1 MSKSSKTT
9 VRHWLHTRNVPVEG
23 EPEGW
28 TAYWDYTQEYENSVT
43 HSGPIADFR
52 GKIARKESATSYLDG
67 VEHRCWEGTTDRI
80 FIQRYVTDLPF
91 IIGGIE
97 TRGGLGSLSYDP
109 AIPSDALVPSVQSQC
124 KTRIIN
130 QIRSANE
137 SLKGLVSA
145 GEFGETV
152 RFVNGTGREVFRRL
166 WPYLHDLE
174 KIGRTV
180 TPQNLLRSISRRWL
194 EYSFG
199 VRPLI
204 ADIDDAFK
212 ALGRLATERQ
222 PRLLVRTSSSSLE
235 NHPVIETVYNAN
247 DYEIKVLTRR
257 QSLYGCRIYGCV
269 SIDQGVDRWQS
280 EFGFKLDE
288 FVPTLWELIPFSFLA
303 DYFINVGAVIDAYAL
318 NTSGVRWLAMGEFSS
333 NNLENEVIP
342 TFQPLSGWTYNQNS
356 ILLGKPTT
364 KRSIVKSRKPISTAD
379 LMPSL
384 RFKIPGSSTQ
394 WLNIAALSAQLSTT
408 SRNLRGIRR

>member
-1 MSKSSKTT
+1 MSKTSKTT
-9 VRHWLHTRNVPVEG
+9 VHHWLHTRNVPDEG
-23 EPEGW
+23 PPEGW
-28 TAYWDYTQEYENSVT
+28 APYWDYTQEYTNSVT
-43 HSGPIADFR
+43 DSGPIADYR
-52 GKIARKESATSYLDG
+52 GKISRKESATSYLDG
-67 VEHRCWEGTTDRI
+67 VEHRVWEGTTDRI
-80 FIQRYVTDLPF
+80 FIRRYVTDAPF
-91 IIGGIE
+91 ISGGIE

-109 AIPSDALVPSVQSQC
+109 ASPSDALVPSVQSQV
-124 KTRIIN
+124 KSRIIN

-145 GEFGETV
+145 GEFGQTV

-166 WPYLHDLE
+166 WPYLRDLE
-174 KIGRTV
+174 KIGRSV

-194 EYSFG
+194 EYAFG
-199 VRPLI
+199 VRPLM

-222 PRLLVRTSSSSLE
+222 PRLLVRSSSQSLE
-235 NHPVIETVYNAN
+235 NHPIIETDYNTA
-247 DYEIKVLTRR
+247 DYAIKVLTRR

-280 EFGFKLDE
+280 EFGFRLDE

-303 DYFINVGAVIDAYAL
+303 DYFINIGAVIDAYSL
-318 NTSGVRWLAMGEFSS
+318 NTSNVRWLAMGEFSS

-342 TFQPLSGWTYNQNS
+342 TFLPAAGWTYHENS
-356 ILLGKPTT
+356 IQLGKPTT
-364 KRSIVKSRKPISTAD
+364 KRVIVKSRKPISTAD

-394 WLNIAALSAQLSTT
+394 WLNIAALSAQLSQT
-408 SRNLRGIRR
+408 SWYLRGLRR